1 MALLMLDED
10 VAKLQKKA
18 IFTYLTKKDLGLTI
32 EKLLSNPFIWKV
44 NQAYGQLSVVFSAD

>member
-10 VAKLQKKA
+10 VSKLQKKA
-18 IFTYLTKKDLGLTI
+18 IFTFLTKKDLSLTM